1 MISHLPS
8 FASKSHGLL
17 QATDAEHG
25 IMVAHERL
33 PTTRSALTLLL
44 AKEEQNIT
52 VAKTM
57 I

>member
-1 MISHLPS
+1 
-8 FASKSHGLL
+8 
-17 QATDAEHG
+17 
-25 IMVAHERL
+25 MVAHERL